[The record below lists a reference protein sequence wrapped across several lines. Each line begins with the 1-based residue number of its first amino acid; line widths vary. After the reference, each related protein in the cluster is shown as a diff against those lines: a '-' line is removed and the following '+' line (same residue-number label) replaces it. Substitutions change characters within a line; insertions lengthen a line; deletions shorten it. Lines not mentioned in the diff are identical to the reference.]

1 MSNTLESIVAQLSDL
16 KVSEAAELVKMLEEK
31 WGVTAAAPMMVGA
44 MPMGGGGGEAAAVE
58 EQTQFDVVLEDGG
71 AQKIKVIKAVREIN
85 SALGLKE
92 AKDVVE
98 AAPAT
103 ILEGVT
109 KDDAEAA
116 KAKLVEAGATV
127 TIK

>member
-1 MSNTLESIVAQLSDL
+1 MSNNLEAIVEQLSEL

-85 SALGLKE
+85 TALGLKE

-98 AAPAT
+98 AAPAK

-109 KDDAEAA
+109 KDEAEAA

-127 TIK
+127 SIK

>member
-1 MSNTLESIVAQLSDL
+1 MSNTLEAIVEQLSEL

-44 MPMGGGGGEAAAVE
+44 MPMGGGGGEAAVVE

-85 SALGLKE
+85 TALGLKE

-98 AAPAT
+98 AAPAK

-109 KDDAEAA
+109 KDEAEAA